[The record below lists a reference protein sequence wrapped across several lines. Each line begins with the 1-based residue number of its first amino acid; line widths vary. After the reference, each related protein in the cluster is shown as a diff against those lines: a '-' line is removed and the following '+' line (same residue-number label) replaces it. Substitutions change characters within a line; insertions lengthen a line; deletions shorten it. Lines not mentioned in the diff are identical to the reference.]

1 MILLAEVAEIRETIT
16 PGTKEIKLKAR
27 GEWTYYIQ
35 YTKRKNYFE
44 SDNSGN
50 YL

>member
-1 MILLAEVAEIRETIT
+1 MILLAEVEIRETTT
-16 PGTKEIKLKAR
+16 PGTKEIKAR

-35 YTKRKNYFE
+35 YTKRNNYFE